1 MMKKRSVIGLEFHE
15 MLTYVCET
23 YQLSA
28 KELSTRTGISAAAV
42 SRYRSG
48 KRTPDRET
56 AEHLLTVV
64 LDMIAKNGHT
74 LSDEELQTIRQGL
87 TVDSSN
93 FHTERFSLLIEKLN
107 INLSE
112 LAPQV
117 YYTPAYLSSIKSGK
131 RQPANK
137 ARFIE
142 GLCAYVKMHRQREDD
157 RRILQIITGNKDL
170 SDLPTV
176 MEQWLWGTDT
186 RKQDSMGNFLHHL
199 DSFDLN
205 QYMTMFHF
213 EMPEI
218 PKEFDTA
225 QLCGEYIGTE
235 KMRQAELNFFRMTL
249 LSPST
254 EPIFMHNEMSLS
266 DMAQDMEFN
275 KNWMLAIAMCLKKG
289 LHLDMIHDL
298 DRPAEEMLLGLMA
311 WIPLYMTGQISPYYL
326 KATSRSPYKNA
337 LYLSGGASL
346 TGTSVSH
353 DDAWYTLTMI
363 PEMMRVSAL
372 RKINLMRLAAPLMD
386 IYRQD
391 TEDLYHSF
399 QQTEAQRE
407 GKRLTLHPSLPF
419 YTLSEELLAA
429 ILQRN
434 GASDGDR
441 EKLLRSLAE
450 VKKLYEQILSHSELT
465 AVIPELSEEKYR
477 TAPLHLALSDSFC
490 DTDYAYTYE
499 EYRKHLELT
508 KVFASE
514 HSRLLLAMK
523 QSPQFCNIRIK
534 SKLHEW
540 VMISK
545 SNSPTT
551 HFVIRHPK
559 LVAAIENF
567 CLGQIG
573 YM

>member
-64 LDMIAKNGHT
+64 LDMIAENGHT

-346 TGTSVSH
+346 TGTSV
-353 DDAWYTLTMI
+353 
-363 PEMMRVSAL
+363 
-372 RKINLMRLAAPLMD
+372 
-386 IYRQD
+386 
-391 TEDLYHSF
+391 
-399 QQTEAQRE
+399 
-407 GKRLTLHPSLPF
+407 
-419 YTLSEELLAA
+419 
-429 ILQRN
+429 
-434 GASDGDR
+434 
-441 EKLLRSLAE
+441 
-450 VKKLYEQILSHSELT
+450 
-465 AVIPELSEEKYR
+465 
-477 TAPLHLALSDSFC
+477 
-490 DTDYAYTYE
+490 
-499 EYRKHLELT
+499 
-508 KVFASE
+508 
-514 HSRLLLAMK
+514 
-523 QSPQFCNIRIK
+523 
-534 SKLHEW
+534 
-540 VMISK
+540 
-545 SNSPTT
+545 
-551 HFVIRHPK
+551 
-559 LVAAIENF
+559 
-567 CLGQIG
+567 
-573 YM
+573 